1 MDDKVELGETLR
13 AMRTMGINDE
23 EKDDIIALTAGVF
36 IFYFLFLFSY
46 LGRVLRRC
54 SRSVHAFFPDKNF
67 KSAGI
72 LHLGNVIFSEA
83 SSNSE
88 EAKVHI
94 EESKIDHQN

>member
-1 MDDKVELGETLR
+1 M
-13 AMRTMGINDE
+13 
-23 EKDDIIALTAGVF
+23 
-36 IFYFLFLFSY
+36 
-46 LGRVLRRC
+46 
-54 SRSVHAFFPDKNF
+54 HAFFPNKNF

-94 EESKIDHQN
+94 EESKIDHQNFQVNACIFSLMDFFVGLSYPSFLFGIGGDQLAEKLTTRMISVRKAYNMYTFGVT

>member
-1 MDDKVELGETLR
+1 M
-13 AMRTMGINDE
+13 
-23 EKDDIIALTAGVF
+23 
-36 IFYFLFLFSY
+36 
-46 LGRVLRRC
+46 
-54 SRSVHAFFPDKNF
+54 HAFFPDKNF

-94 EESKIDHQN
+94 EESKIDHEN

>member
-1 MDDKVELGETLR
+1 M
-13 AMRTMGINDE
+13 
-23 EKDDIIALTAGVF
+23 
-36 IFYFLFLFSY
+36 
-46 LGRVLRRC
+46 
-54 SRSVHAFFPDKNF
+54 HAFFPNKNF

-94 EESKIDHQN
+94 EESKIDHQNFQVNACIFSLKDFFCRIVLSQLFIRDRWRSARRKTYYSNDFGKKSV

>member
-1 MDDKVELGETLR
+1 MFLFF
-13 AMRTMGINDE
+13 ISF
-23 EKDDIIALTAGVF
+23 F
-36 IFYFLFLFSY
+36 IFRKSLEEVFKISP
-46 LGRVLRRC
+46 
-54 SRSVHAFFPDKNF
+54 FFPDKNF